1 MDVTDR
7 TDVTD
12 RPESA
17 EFFHL
22 VDTVQASWPDGAT
35 LLGIVL
41 FGSRAK
47 FRQQRQRADWDLG
60 IVYAGDEP
68 HFSTPADWD
77 LFLWS
82 TERWEAGF
90 ALQVEIARTGIVLF
104 DPEGLVER
112 RFAMIREHILPFWGG
127 YLKRF

>member
-7 TDVTD
+7 IDVTD

-17 EFFHL
+17 EFSHL
-22 VDTVQASWPDGAT
+22 VDAVQAVWPDTAR

-41 FGSRAK
+41 FGSRAR
-47 FRQQRQRADWDLG
+47 FRQQRPTADWDVGLL
-60 IVYAGDEP
+60 YKGDEP
-68 HFSTPADWD
+68 HFAAPPDWD
-77 LFLWS
+77 VFLWS
-82 TERWEAGF
+82 TERWDAGF
-90 ALQVEIARTGIVLF
+90 ALQVEIARTGMVLF
-104 DPEGLVER
+104 DPDGLIER